1 MLDRDWHR
9 VVDAQDI
16 LKMGIV
22 FSFNGNRLIAIQD
35 SNLIRQYFSAEQQP
49 TLWHAF
55 LALKELQSAWEK
67 KQDAPRFD
75 LYKDAL
81 ASSLKKLWKY
91 YSQLDE
97 KLSFVL
103 ALVEYDPTVV

>member
-1 MLDRDWHR
+1 
-9 VVDAQDI
+9 
-16 LKMGIV
+16 
-22 FSFNGNRLIAIQD
+22 
-35 SNLIRQYFSAEQQP
+35 
-49 TLWHAF
+49 
-55 LALKELQSAWEK
+55 LQSAWEK

-81 ASSLKKLWKY
+81 ASSLEKLWKY